1 MSANDVETDLAFE
14 ANVSCAELRPLPHK
28 ADERATERTHEHV
41 PRRRNYQRKVNR
53 HRRPQCTS
61 RKFLTCTNLPAPG
74 PDREQ
79 QNARFSIDDL
89 VHMSQIMNGQRV
101 KGVFKIQALQY
112 NSRGDYVE
120 YQLRDPLTDTLHRN
134 GAWIRERD
142 LKIERRG

>member
-14 ANVSCAELRPLPHK
+14 ANNEHMNTSPEDVITSVKSTVIVDPNAPL
-28 ADERATERTHEHV
+28 
-41 PRRRNYQRKVNR
+41 
-53 HRRPQCTS
+53 
-61 RKFLTCTNLPAPG
+61 
-74 PDREQ
+74 